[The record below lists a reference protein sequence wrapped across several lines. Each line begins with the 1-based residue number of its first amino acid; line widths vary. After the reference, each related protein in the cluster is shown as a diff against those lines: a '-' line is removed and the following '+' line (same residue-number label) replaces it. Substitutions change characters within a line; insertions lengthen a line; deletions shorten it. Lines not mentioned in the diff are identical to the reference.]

1 MSIPVLLPWQH
12 TVFQTSLVIKALQA
26 VFGIMFDIC
35 QWYLICVIQQAF
47 KFVRSSLWPCSMF
60 FFFSLKSPK
69 VMKSGWGEW
78 KRMSCHWNQIFY
90 SSRCFACRI
99 ISLPN
104 CNGFCCRLTKI
115 ALFVYLMFNLV
126 EWMMSSVL
134 SFAYFAHFPNWNISG
149 TNAEISKWL
158 MAFSIFPRILCDKPL
173 NSRVLNL
180 IIVAFKA
187 ILIDYISFCNLNLFW
202 PEICERNF
210 ELSQLI
216 SGVVDSP

>member
-12 TVFQTSLVIKALQA
+12 TVFQTSLVIKTLQA
-26 VFGIMFDIC
+26 VFGILFDIY

-60 FFFSLKSPK
+60 FFSLKSPK
-69 VMKSGWGEW
+69 VVKSGWGEW

-90 SSRCFACRI
+90 SSRCVARRI

-104 CNGFCCRLTKI
+104 FNGFCCRLTKI
-115 ALFVYLMFNLV
+115 ALFVYLMFKLIRLS
-126 EWMMSSVL
+126 EWCHWSSHL
-134 SFAYFAHFPNWNISG
+134 HILHIFQFWNISG

-158 MAFSIFPRILCDKPL
+158 TAFSIFPRILCDKPL

-180 IIVAFKA
+180 IIF
-187 ILIDYISFCNLNLFW
+187 DYLHQLF
-202 PEICERNF
+202 
-210 ELSQLI
+210 
-216 SGVVDSP
+216 